1 MVATIVYNVSL
12 EYLFLFNADKSP
24 GYCCDGN
31 FGGGGVEGKMAPPMP
46 YIINCDIILGSY
58 I

>member
-12 EYLFLFNADKSP
+12 EYLFLFNTDKSP

-31 FGGGGVEGKMAPPMP
+31 FGGGGGGGQNGPTHALYNK
-46 YIINCDIILGSY
+46 L
-58 I
+58 

>member
-1 MVATIVYNVSL
+1 MMETL
-12 EYLFLFNADKSP
+12 
-24 GYCCDGN
+24 
-31 FGGGGVEGKMAPPMP
+31 GGGGEVEGKMAPPMP

>member
-31 FGGGGVEGKMAPPMP
+31 FGGGGG
-46 YIINCDIILGSY
+46 GGG
-58 I
+58 